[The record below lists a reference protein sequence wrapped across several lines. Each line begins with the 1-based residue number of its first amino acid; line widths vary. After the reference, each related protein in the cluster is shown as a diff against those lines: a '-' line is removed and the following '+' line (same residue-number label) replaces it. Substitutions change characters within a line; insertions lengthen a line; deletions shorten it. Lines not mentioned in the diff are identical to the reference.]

1 MSKSISLFAA
11 FLHCVFSPQV
21 QQLHHNSII
30 YLNWVSVR
38 YQCSWQHKSINWE
51 RWESVERSNKY
62 PLYIPVSNCCKGIP
76 LTHPSVRVFD
86 LQNSWKYSCS
96 GSDNLT
102 ISNLIHLRNAPNR
115 RANIPFLFQWAIAR
129 QAPNGMRL
137 FSTGYWWNINK
148 NNILPP
154 KITFSLSSFLDF
166 RHFHLHFTFSLLH
179 LLHIQTS
186 EIFRFLFFFKSLLLI
201 TVHPLSI

>member
-1 MSKSISLFAA
+1 MGECWK
-11 FLHCVFSPQV
+11 V
-21 QQLHHNSII
+21 QQISTPH
-30 YLNWVSVR
+30 
-38 YQCSWQHKSINWE
+38 
-51 RWESVERSNKY
+51 

-102 ISNLIHLRNAPNR
+102 ILNFIHLWNATIS
-115 RANIPFLFQWAIAR
+115 RANISFLFQWPIAR

-137 FSTGYWWNINK
+137 SSTGYWWNTNK
-148 NNILPP
+148 NNTLPP

-166 RHFHLHFTFSLLH
+166 RHFQLHFTFSLLH

-201 TVHPLSI
+201 SVHPLSI